1 MRRFDYRNLIIKKLD
16 ELKISLESE
25 IDCES
30 AIVALKLEFIKKM
43 ACEIDDFEVIGM
55 VGKIEVQHKKV
66 LDDYADYLSYQN
78 GYFSFSAPYP
88 YEDNNYAAFC
98 KKLEM
103 TLSSS
108 DKYGI
113 DMSIYQEEVERN
125 KDALMRHGL
134 YRNLSKYVKNETA
147 MDKAFQ
153 MVKKIFLYI
162 GMKTINT
169 SSPPKIK
176 FLVHLKVLKMRLTG
190 LPKSM
195 WRFRFVRFYE

>member
-66 LDDYADYLSYQN
+66 LDDYDDYLSYQN
-78 GYFSFSAPYP
+78 EYFSFSAPYI
-88 YEDNNYAAFC
+88 YENNNYAAFC
-98 KKLEM
+98 NKLEM

-113 DMSIYQEEVERN
+113 DMSIYQEAVERN
-125 KDALMRHGL
+125 KDALIRYGL
-134 YRNLSKYVKNETA
+134 YRNLSRYVKNETA

-153 MVKKIFLYI
+153 MVKKKDLSIHRDEDNKYI
-162 GMKTINT
+162 VPTEDQISSAFDSAKNEINRLA
-169 SSPPKIK
+169 KKHVAIQICE
-176 FLVHLKVLKMRLTG
+176 VL
-190 LPKSM
+190 
-195 WRFRFVRFYE
+195 